1 MRPWQSRGLGGTA
14 RALTSATGMIGFGSL
29 GDPLLIARA
38 SAGVLSVLRQTF
50 DGSPTVV
57 VNVTAAGITA
67 PVAIENAAGGGVFAL
82 N

>member
-1 MRPWQSRGLGGTA
+1 
-14 RALTSATGMIGFGSL
+14 MIGFGSL

-67 PVAIENAAGGGVFAL
+67 PVAIENAAGGGGCLRSTEIQRRRLRPPLPRAL
-82 N
+82 LQ